1 MKFIFGLLLFVFVL
15 TVSSQQI
22 PPHGALRG
30 QIADVQPHDFE
41 QVNEQH
47 LKQVKEDSQRLK
59 NKYEGE
65 WEKRPDLAQ
74 QKAARE
80 KFWRDIAHDKANR
93 ENNRLDIAHE
103 KANSENNRLELAKKE
118 G

>member
-15 TVSSQQI
+15 TVSSQL
-22 PPHGALRG
+22 PHQYHVLL
-30 QIADVQPHDFE
+30 HNFE
-41 QVNEQH
+41 
-47 LKQVKEDSQRLK
+47 QVKEDSQHLK
-59 NKYEGE
+59 DMYEGE
-65 WEKRPDLAQ
+65 WQKRPDLAKK
-74 QKAARE
+74 KAARE